1 MVERLRFF
9 RESDMRTECETCGN
23 RFDLMKGGICERC
36 RRILC
41 ERHLH
46 GSWVRRMIA
55 DVRGTN
61 VCVECR
67 GQARP

>member
-9 RESDMRTECETCGN
+9 RESDMRTECEVCGR
-23 RFDLMKGGICERC
+23 RFDLMKGGICELC

-46 GSWVRRMIA
+46 GSWVRRIIA
-55 DVRGTN
+55 DVRGTHL
-61 VCVECR
+61 CVECR
-67 GQARP
+67 ARP